1 MRDLEI
7 KRIYDEPASAD
18 GHRVLVDRL
27 WPRGITKER
36 AHLDEWAKDVAP
48 STELRK
54 WFSHDPKR
62 MGEFRTRYLHELH
75 AAHPPELK
83 ALAKGVGEGSRDPPL
98 RSARSEDQPC
108 DRAQGSDR
116 STEMRR

>member
-1 MRDLEI
+1 MRDVEI
-7 KRIYDEPASAD
+7 KRIYDAPARAD
-18 GHRVLVDRL
+18 GRRVLVDRL

-62 MGEFRTRYLHELH
+62 MDEFRTRYLHELH
-75 AAHPPELK
+75 STHPLELTTLTKESEKGRVTLLYAA
-83 ALAKGVGEGSRDPPL
+83 RDPKINHAIVLKEAIEAL
-98 RSARSEDQPC
+98 R
-108 DRAQGSDR
+108 
-116 STEMRR
+116 

>member
-1 MRDLEI
+1 MRDVEI
-7 KRIYDEPASAD
+7 KRIYDEPAHAD

-36 AHLDEWAKDVAP
+36 AHLDEWAKDIAP

-62 MGEFRTRYLHELH
+62 MGEFRLRADPSASASHFSASIASLSTIAWLIFGSC
-75 AAHPPELK
+75 AA
-83 ALAKGVGEGSRDPPL
+83 
-98 RSARSEDQPC
+98 
-108 DRAQGSDR
+108 
-116 STEMRR
+116 

>member
-1 MRDLEI
+1 MAMRDLAI

-36 AHLDEWAKDVAP
+36 AHLHEWAKDVAP

-62 MGEFRTRYLHELH
+62 MGEFRMRYLHELR
-75 AAHPPELK
+75 AEHPPELE
-83 ALAKGVGEGSRDPPL
+83 ALAKESEKGRVTLLYAAHDPKINHAIVL
-98 RSARSEDQPC
+98 KEAIE
-108 DRAQGSDR
+108 ALK
-116 STEMRR
+116 

>member
-1 MRDLEI
+1 MRDVQI
-7 KRIYDEPASAD
+7 KRIYDEPARSD

-62 MGEFRTRYLHELH
+62 MAEFRTRYLHELH
-75 AAHPPELK
+75 AARPLELT
-83 ALAKGVGEGSRDPPL
+83 ALAKESEKGRVTLLYAAHDPKINHAIVL
-98 RSARSEDQPC
+98 KEAID
-108 DRAQGSDR
+108 
-116 STEMRR
+116 TLK